1 MTRYNLEAAVNAFP
15 PLSSIVPLSEPTFY
29 ILLSLFTG
37 EKHGYAILKDVKAL
51 SDAKLTLSTST
62 LYTALNRLLD
72 QRLIERHP
80 EAPEGESA
88 RQRKVYR
95 LTALGR
101 RVLEA
106 ETQRMQVMLSAAHL
120 HLDKGHL

>member
-1 MTRYNLEAAVNAFP
+1 MEAAVNT
-15 PLSSIVPLSEPTFY
+15 LSSVVPLSEPTFY

-37 EKHGYAILKDVKAL
+37 EKHGYAILKDVKTL
-51 SDAKLTLSTST
+51 SDGKLTLSTST

-72 QRLIERHP
+72 QKLIERHP
-80 EAPEGESA
+80 DHLADGSTRA
-88 RQRKVYR
+88 RKVYR
-95 LTALGR
+95 LTVLGR

-120 HLDKGHL
+120 HLGKSHGT

>member
-1 MTRYNLEAAVNAFP
+1 MEADVNAFP
-15 PLSSIVPLSEPTFY
+15 SLSSIVPLSEPTFY
-29 ILLSLFTG
+29 ILLSLVPG
-37 EKHGYAILKDVKAL
+37 EKHGYAILKDVKVL
-51 SDAKLTLSTST
+51 SDGKLTLSTST

-72 QRLIERHP
+72 QKLIERHP
-80 EAPEGESA
+80 NHPEEGSS

-120 HLDKGHL
+120 HLDKGHPA